1 MQDDISADVGGQISA
16 YDTFL
21 KADQNINHCQKIL
34 ANAFLLLSP
43 ALHMDCLPAWNQNS
57 LKHDWSLLLSGNQN
71 ASDTKIVSLVYR
83 LCIHTQTSVFRDD
96 FQLIST
102 GYVEILWKIKMMY
115 VKGCELQM
123 SQVESVNQLQSLNQS
138 LQTSSKNISSHVKK
152 KNLSRSI
159 FSAACLYVNVG
170 VACFT
175 VLVKRSSNGRVCSV
189 RASDCFAC
197 PCSVSIFRPVF
208 PYYCSMCSIWRQ
220 WSSHFH
226 THTHTHI
233 DTRTQKYTNARTHTH
248 TYTHTKT
255 SYMPSGGYL
264 CFPDILHQTI
274 SSTVYKA
281 RHLRADKSNRSRDMC
296 AVHVLTF
303 GSWNR
308 SSFFIKACQISVGMS
323 SNDFLFF

>member
-21 KADQNINHCQKIL
+21 KADQNINYCQKIL

-57 LKHDWSLLLSGNQN
+57 LKHDWSVLLSGNQN

-152 KNLSRSI
+152 KKKPL
-159 FSAACLYVNVG
+159 
-170 VACFT
+170 
-175 VLVKRSSNGRVCSV
+175 
-189 RASDCFAC
+189 
-197 PCSVSIFRPVF
+197 
-208 PYYCSMCSIWRQ
+208 
-220 WSSHFH
+220 
-226 THTHTHI
+226 
-233 DTRTQKYTNARTHTH
+233 QKYFQCNLFICKCGCCMFH
-248 TYTHTKT
+248 
-255 SYMPSGGYL
+255 
-264 CFPDILHQTI
+264 CFGEAQQQRQG
-274 SSTVYKA
+274 V
-281 RHLRADKSNRSRDMC
+281 
-296 AVHVLTF
+296 
-303 GSWNR
+303 
-308 SSFFIKACQISVGMS
+308 
-323 SNDFLFF
+323 